1 MTIATAAAPARRD
14 RPWWGLV
21 TLATAQLMA
30 TLDSTIM
37 VIALPSA
44 QHDVGLA
51 DAGRHW
57 VLTAYA
63 LTLGALL
70 LLGGR
75 IGDLAGRHRTLLVGV
90 VGFAA
95 ASALGGAAVNAT
107 MLITARAL
115 QGAFAAVLSPST
127 LSLVSIMFTEAR
139 ARARAFAIFSVTLIS
154 GGAVGLIL
162 GGVLTSRLSWR
173 WCLYINLPIAAVVVV
188 AALRFVPRT
197 RPAPGGRVDL
207 PGAVLIAAGLAA
219 LVYAL
224 GEAERHGFGSPLI
237 LGLLAAAVVLLATFG
252 FWQTRARHPLLAP
265 RVLAD
270 RVRLGANVA
279 VVASQF
285 AMLGMFLFMTYE
297 MQSVLRFPALETG
310 LAFLPYVVVSYLV
323 STRLTTRLLPRVAPR
338 LLIAGGLLLMALAQ
352 LLLTR
357 LAPDSSYPGL
367 LLPALLV
374 FGVGSGLL
382 MAPVMSS
389 GTRTDNPADAG
400 AASALIRTTQQVG
413 GALGAAALNTVAVG
427 YAAAHPADD
436 TAIVHGYT
444 VAGALSAAVVV
455 VGVAVVL
462 LLRPRSVARH
472 RLQAPRPPRHLSPTQ
487 RELPPPRQ
495 VPTHTRQP
503 VRAGYDWFQTEPQPP
518 APHQVPT
525 QRRSGQR
532 QVPARNQP
540 PAPPQNQLPPHRQLP
555 TRRQLGAR

>member
-1 MTIATAAAPARRD
+1 MTTDVAV

-44 QHDVGLA
+44 QRDVGLA

-63 LTLGALL
+63 LTLGGLL

-75 IGDLAGRHRTLLVGV
+75 IGDLAGRRRTLLIGV

-95 ASALGGAAVNAT
+95 ASALGGAAVNAA

-162 GGVLTSRLSWR
+162 GGVLTSQLNWR
-173 WCLYINLPIAAVVVV
+173 WCLYINVPIAAAVVV

-197 RPAPGGRVDL
+197 RPAGGRLDL
-207 PGAVLIAAGLAA
+207 AGVVLIAAGLTA

-224 GEAERHGFGSPLI
+224 GEAERHGWGSPLI
-237 LGLLAAAVVLLATFG
+237 LGLLAAAVVLLVAFG
-252 FWQTRARHPLLAP
+252 FWQTKARHPLLAP

-270 RVRLGANVA
+270 RVRLGANAA

-297 MQSVLRFPALETG
+297 MQSVMRFPALETG

-323 STRLTTRLLPRVAPR
+323 STRLTTRLLPHVAPR
-338 LLIAGGLLLMALAQ
+338 LLIAGGLALMASAQ

-357 LAPDSSYPGL
+357 LTPESSYAGL

-374 FGVGSGLL
+374 FGAGSGLL

-389 GTRTDNPADAG
+389 GTRVDNPADAG

-427 YAAAHPADD
+427 YAAAHPHDGA
-436 TAIVHGYT
+436 ALVHGYT
-444 VAGALSAAVVV
+444 VAGALSAAVVLAGIV
-455 VGVAVVL
+455 CVL
-462 LLRPRSVARH
+462 VLRPRSAARH
-472 RLQAPRPPRHLSPTQ
+472 RLRAPRPPRHLSPAQ
-487 RELPPPRQ
+487 RELPPRLPVPPRT
-495 VPTHTRQP
+495 PQP
-503 VRAGYDWFQTEPQPP
+503 APAGYDWFRTENQAP
-518 APHQVPT
+518 APHPVPA
-525 QRRSGQR
+525 QRRSP
-532 QVPARNQP
+532 VPDRL
-540 PAPPQNQLPPHRQLP
+540 PAPHPAPAQNQLP
-555 TRRQLGAR
+555 TRRRLGAW